1 MVLVEPPL
9 GENTLHIL
17 VSLKHPERARIVE
30 RFEQAIAAMKADG
43 SYARLLRQHGF

>member
-1 MVLVEPPL
+1 MVEPPL

-17 VSLKHPERARIVE
+17 VSLKHPEHRQIVE
-30 RFEQAIAAMKADG
+30 RFERSIAAMKADG